1 MRIFIGGEE
10 RAAEREKSEK
20 KKKKK
25 REERGCEAQEETGR
39 DQLALDIRCW
49 QITAEP

>member
-1 MRIFIGGEE
+1 ME
-10 RAAEREKSEK
+10 RKEPQRGRNRGK
-20 KKKKK
+20 KKKE

>member
-1 MRIFIGGEE
+1 ME
-10 RAAEREKSEK
+10 RKEPQRGRNRKK

>member
-1 MRIFIGGEE
+1 ME
-10 RAAEREKSEK
+10 RKEPQRGRNRK
-20 KKKKK
+20 KKKRE

>member
-10 RAAEREKSEK
+10 RATEREKSEE
-20 KKKKK
+20 

-39 DQLALDIRCW
+39 NQLALDIRCW

>member
-1 MRIFIGGEE
+1 ME
-10 RAAEREKSEK
+10 RKEPQRGRNRK
-20 KKKKK
+20 KKKKE

>member
-1 MRIFIGGEE
+1 ME
-10 RAAEREKSEK
+10 RKEPQRGRNR

>member
-20 KKKKK
+20 KKKE